1 MKKYSM
7 IHIPLMSFYA
17 RGLYRDVCLDWK
29 GVGFVYLFLLL
40 FICWIPPIIKMHTGL
55 TDFIKSEAPAYV
67 SQVPQITIEDGEAFV
82 DVNQPYSI
90 IDPHTQ
96 EILAIIDTTGSIT
109 SLEDTEARAL
119 VTKHQAMFKKNEFE
133 TRNFAFNEIEQFTL
147 DQQRI
152 NGWLDALQRYLGIV
166 IFPFAFLGSLI
177 FRIIQL
183 LIYAAIG
190 IPIAS
195 WCRSDRS
202 YGSLLRLAVVAVT
215 PCIITKTVL
224 RMMSVHIPFA
234 GLLYFVV
241 AMGYLFF
248 GIKASSEEDEDRQM
262 ENLIIDD
269 SRLGPE

>member
-1 MKKYSM
+1 M

-17 RGLYRDVCLDWK
+17 RDLYRDVCLNWK

-40 FICWIPPIIKMHTGL
+40 FICSVPPIIKMHIGL
-55 TDFIKSEAPAYV
+55 SDFAKNEAPEYV

-82 DVNQPYSI
+82 DVNQPYHI

-96 EILAIIDTTGSIT
+96 KVLVIIDTTDTIT
-109 SLEDTEARAL
+109 SLEDTEARGL
-119 VTKHQAMFKKNEFE
+119 ITKHQAMFKKNEFE
-133 TRNFAFNEIEQFTL
+133 TRNFAFSEIDQFTL

-152 NGWLDALQRYLGIV
+152 NGWLRGLQRYLAIV

-183 LIYAAIG
+183 LLYAAIG
-190 IPIAS
+190 ILIAS
-195 WCRSDRS
+195 WCRSNRP

-224 RMMSVHIPFA
+224 GVMSVHIPFA
-234 GLLYFVV
+234 GLLFFVV

-248 GIKASSEEDEDRQM
+248 GIKASSEENEDQQM
-262 ENLIIDD
+262 ENLIADD
-269 SRLGPE
+269 SGLGPQ